1 MYKIIWGKFALLTKK
16 GEFPWGFT
24 SNKNGISYATFSAKS
39 RLYVRH
45 IGGGFTEV

>member
-1 MYKIIWGKFALLTKK
+1 MGEVCPFDEK